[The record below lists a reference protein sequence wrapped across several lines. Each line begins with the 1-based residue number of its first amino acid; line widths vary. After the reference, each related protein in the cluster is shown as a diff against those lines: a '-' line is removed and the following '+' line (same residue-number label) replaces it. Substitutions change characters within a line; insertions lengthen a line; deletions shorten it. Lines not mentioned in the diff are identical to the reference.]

1 MTLKPNS
8 PTPDQEPG
16 RFELRDGEYESA
28 KRNASADPRQVIK
41 VGQPIKRLTAESSD
55 GEYSTKFIELPTNPY
70 LGLDK
75 NSLYSSEDFIVVTK
89 EEEMIRHTD
98 PETFLYLMLLKK
110 MKKNPC
116 ANVTKETKH
125 EFLSDEEE
133 DYGQVRAMQYHQ
145 IKRDK
150 NTIFRNN
157 GVIQEDSFE
166 FDELKRRRSEYAN
179 YCINK
184 ITCAIKNQPMD
195 EKEKKKSPLNIQ
207 VASKNR
213 RKVKHT
219 LLKEQLSSRYGLAFQ
234 ENPLAT
240 ARLANGLSS
249 VKL

>member
-1 MTLKPNS
+1 
-8 PTPDQEPG
+8 
-16 RFELRDGEYESA
+16 
-28 KRNASADPRQVIK
+28 
-41 VGQPIKRLTAESSD
+41 
-55 GEYSTKFIELPTNPY
+55 
-70 LGLDK
+70 
-75 NSLYSSEDFIVVTK
+75 
-89 EEEMIRHTD
+89 
-98 PETFLYLMLLKK
+98 
-110 MKKNPC
+110 
-116 ANVTKETKH
+116 
-125 EFLSDEEE
+125 
-133 DYGQVRAMQYHQ
+133 MQYHQ